1 MLIARSTTGLAIGYV
16 PEGPPPRVGLSG
28 RLGDA
33 RPAPRP
39 VRVEGLGGPKG
50 QPDRGLVGAAAAA
63 AARSLGTKA
72 SKALAHAAAGT
83 THDRILVV
91 GAAARPEGRAAPNT
105 TTVEEHLVWAR
116 VCALV
121 GDGGQ
126 ESRAGAD
133 TATKPRF

>member
-1 MLIARSTTGLAIGYV
+1 MLMARSTTGLAIGYV

-72 SKALAHAAAGT
+72 SKALAYAAGT

-105 TTVEEHLVWAR
+105 TTVEEHLLWAR